1 MKEEVYMKKNVL
13 IFFGGE
19 SVEHDISI
27 ITALQVMQ
35 NLSPRYNFIPVYI
48 GRNGVWQTAENMQDV
63 SIYSN
68 FKKKAKKIKFLTIVS
83 GKPYVAIKKH
93 KSYSKFI
100 PVDFALLCNHGR
112 FGEDGTLQGVLESSH
127 IPYSSCD
134 VKSSAVTMDKV
145 FMKDVF
151 VARNIPSLP
160 YIPIEMDD
168 FKENKENIIK
178 LVGNKLNFP
187 VILKPANLG
196 SSIGIKVCYDKKDF
210 LTGMSYCA
218 KFDRRILVEKFLDN
232 IIEINC
238 ACVYMNN
245 SLKVSDIQVVK
256 KEDEIYS
263 FKDKY
268 LSNNDKNMLKIDKK
282 TSILV
287 KKLTQKLYKVF
298 NCFGVVRVD
307 FIYDKDSKHLF
318 VNEINSIPGSLA
330 FYLFKDLSFKDLVTC
345 LIEEGMERF
354 CREQYV
360 TAYDS
365 EALEIFESLKI
376 TQKQK

>member
-1 MKEEVYMKKNVL
+1 MKRNVL
-13 IFFGGE
+13 IFYGGE

-35 NLSPRYNFIPVYI
+35 NLSPLYNFIPVYI
-48 GRNGVWQTAENMQDV
+48 ERNGVWQTADNMQDV

-68 FKKKAKKIKFLTIVS
+68 FKKKAKKIKYLTIIS
-83 GKPYVAIKKH
+83 GKPYVAVKRH
-93 KSYSKFI
+93 KSYSKFT

-112 FGEDGTLQGVLESSH
+112 FGEDGALQGILESSH

-134 VKSSAVTMDKV
+134 VKSSAVTMDKI
-145 FMKDVF
+145 FMKDIF
-151 VARNIPSLP
+151 VARNIPSLS
-160 YIPIEMDD
+160 YIPIDMDD
-168 FKENKENIIK
+168 FKEDREKIVN
-178 LVGNKLNFP
+178 LVENKLKFP

-210 LTGMSYCA
+210 ITAMNYCA

-232 IIEINC
+232 IVEINC

-245 SLKVSDIQVVK
+245 SLKVSDIQVVS

-268 LSNNDKNMLKIDKK
+268 LSKNNKNALKIDKK
-282 TSILV
+282 TAILV
-287 KKLTQKLYKVF
+287 KRLTQKLYKIF

-307 FIYDKDSKHLF
+307 FIYDNESKRLY

-330 FYLFKDLSFKDLVTC
+330 FYLFKDLSFKDLVMC
-345 LIEEGMERF
+345 LIEEGKERF

-365 EALEIFESLKI
+365 EALEIFENLKI
-376 TQKQK
+376 TAKQK

>member
-1 MKEEVYMKKNVL
+1 MKKNVL
-13 IFFGGE
+13 IFYGGE

-35 NLSPRYNFIPVYI
+35 NLSPLYNFIPVYI
-48 GRNGVWQTAENMQDV
+48 GRNGVWQTADNMQDV

-68 FKKKAKKIKFLTIVS
+68 FKKKAKKIKYLTIIS
-83 GKPYVAIKKH
+83 GKPYVAVKRH

-112 FGEDGTLQGVLESSH
+112 FGEDGALQGILESSH

-134 VKSSAVTMDKV
+134 VKSSAVTMDKI
-145 FMKDVF
+145 FMKDIF
-151 VARNIPSLP
+151 VARNIPSLS
-160 YIPIEMDD
+160 YIPIDMDD
-168 FKENKENIIK
+168 FKEDREKIVN
-178 LVGNKLNFP
+178 LVENKLKFP

-210 LTGMSYCA
+210 VTGINYCA

-232 IIEINC
+232 IVEINC

-245 SLKVSDIQVVK
+245 SLKVSDIQVVS

-268 LSNNDKNMLKIDKK
+268 LSKNDKSALKIDKK
-282 TSILV
+282 TAILV
-287 KKLTQKLYKVF
+287 KRLTQKLYKIF

-307 FIYDKDSKHLF
+307 FIYDNESKRLY

-330 FYLFKDLSFKDLVTC
+330 FYLFKDLSFKDLVMC
-345 LIEEGMERF
+345 LIEEGKERF

-365 EALEIFESLKI
+365 EALEIFENLKI
-376 TQKQK
+376 TAKQK